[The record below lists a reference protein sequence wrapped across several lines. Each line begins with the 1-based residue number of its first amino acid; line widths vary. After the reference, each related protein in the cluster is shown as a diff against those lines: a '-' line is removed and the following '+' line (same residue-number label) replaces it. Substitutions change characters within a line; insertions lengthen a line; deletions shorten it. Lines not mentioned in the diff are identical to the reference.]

1 MRTINL
7 ESYSAGDESARR
19 RYTTANEAVSRAL
32 GRRKIAVRAALVRP
46 PVTAYFTRSKGVP
59 PPPPHPRLLMLP
71 ILRIGA
77 LAFSLGALVPGS
89 PVRAHAARADS
100 IAVTTAVTRFH
111 DALTAGD
118 SVRAVATL
126 ASDALILESGAI
138 ETRAEYLGHHLGAD
152 MAASKDSKGTRTVVQ
167 VRVAGDAAY
176 VVSRTVTPPT
186 GEEGSTGSQMAEL
199 MVLERTTTGW
209 KIQAIH
215 WSSRRRRS

>member
-1 MRTINL
+1 M
-7 ESYSAGDESARR
+7 
-19 RYTTANEAVSRAL
+19 
-32 GRRKIAVRAALVRP
+32 
-46 PVTAYFTRSKGVP
+46 TAYFTPSKVLP
-59 PPPPHPRLLMLP
+59 PPPPHPRLIMLP
-71 ILRIGA
+71 ILRLGA
-77 LAFSLGALVPGS
+77 LAFSLSVFPPTS
-89 PVRAHAARADS
+89 PLHAQAARADS
-100 IAVTTAVTRFH
+100 IAVTTAVARFH

-118 SVRAVATL
+118 SVRAVAML
-126 ASDALILESGAI
+126 ASDALVLESGAI
-138 ETRAEYLGHHLGAD
+138 ETRAEYLSHHLGAD
-152 MAASKDSKGTRTVVQ
+152 MAASKDSKGTRTVVH